1 MNPGGE
7 LISVSRTRM
16 SLVIYRVT
24 LQIGCSLG
32 RGELEINFPLKM
44 CLSVLMHQED
54 NFEKDPQICYFL
66 SVTRM

>member
-1 MNPGGE
+1 
-7 LISVSRTRM
+7 M